1 MLATA
6 VAAAHVD
13 GSTEL
18 HEPLGSGQAQGVWQG
33 GARCR
38 KERVVRRSA
47 KRRLNEAA
55 GRVMGGTALEHEGRA
70 LICEYRQLLAAQ
82 TDAAPC
88 LNKKFCRLAAAATH
102 TGAGGGTPIHVGPAG
117 QAGALQ
123 LAERGLR

>member
-6 VAAAHVD
+6 VAAAHID

-18 HEPLGSGQAQGVWQG
+18 HEPLGSGQAQGVGQG

-70 LICEYRQLLAAQ
+70 LVCEYRQLLAAQ

-88 LNKKFCRLAAAATH
+88 LRKKMLPPSSSCHAHGSRRRH
-102 TGAGGGTPIHVGPAG
+102 TYSRRSSRPGRGPA
-117 QAGALQ
+117 A
-123 LAERGLR
+123 R